1 MKRSL
6 LSCWLLFVLVAVGGL
21 NAMAQEVV
29 TYVTIERMA
38 GVFREMDADA
48 ELTMDERDVPVW
60 QLSRR
65 GVLLTI
71 TCYDRQS
78 VDRYGSLLFYAG
90 WQTSR
95 TVPLAEIN
103 AWNRMARFGRA
114 YIDEEGDPVLELDLL
129 AAGGITEETI
139 KAVIDVFVD
148 SVLDLDAVIASYF

>member
-6 LSCWLLFVLVAVGGL
+6 LACWMLFVLFATGGL
-21 NAMAQEVV
+21 NAMGQEVA

-38 GVFREMDADA
+38 TVFREMDVDA
-48 ELTMDERDVPVW
+48 ALSMDERDAPVW
-60 QLSRR
+60 QVSRK

-71 TCYDRQS
+71 ACYDRQS

-129 AAGGITEETI
+129 VAGGVTEETI

-148 SVLDLDAVIASYF
+148 SVLDLDAVIAPYF